1 MLLKVVLPARQ
12 ERSTAGTEN
21 SMSMSVSV
29 VEAGWVP
36 VARETLEY
44 GMRPWLGR
52 KYEPWLRACARPH
65 PIDPRGQVLVPDRLY
80 RVFASR
86 PIYGRVTAAELA
98 AAGYPALPEEAE
110 LGTARRA
117 LRQAIARRE
126 RERIPA
132 LYATVRDREER
143 VAAAKRS
150 LRGFGRPSGEPTQIV
165 HDRWPRERRAGQ
177 RADHAPVPA
186 PSPA

>member
-1 MLLKVVLPARQ
+1 M
-12 ERSTAGTEN
+12 
-21 SMSMSVSV
+21 SMSMSTSG

-44 GMRPWLGR
+44 TLRPWMGR
-52 KYEPWLRACARPH
+52 KYESWLRASMRPH
-65 PIDPRGQVLVPDRLY
+65 PIDPRGQVLVPDGLY

-110 LGTARRA
+110 LETVRRE
-117 LRQAIARRE
+117 LRQAIARHE
-126 RERIPA
+126 RQRIPA
-132 LYATVRDREER
+132 LYAAVRDLEER
-143 VAAAKRS
+143 VAAARRS
-150 LRGFGRPSGEPTQIV
+150 LRRSRHPSGAPTQVV
-165 HDRWPRERRAGQ
+165 HDRWPRERRVNQ
-177 RADHAPVPA
+177 RGDHAPVPA

>member
-1 MLLKVVLPARQ
+1 M
-12 ERSTAGTEN
+12 EN
-21 SMSMSVSV
+21 SMSMSMSTSG

-44 GMRPWLGR
+44 TLRPWMGR
-52 KYEPWLRACARPH
+52 KYESWLRASMRPH

-98 AAGYPALPEEAE
+98 AAGYPVLPEEAE
-110 LGTARRA
+110 LETARRE
-117 LRQAIARRE
+117 LRQAIASHQ

-132 LYATVRDREER
+132 LYAAVRDLEER

-150 LRGFGRPSGEPTQIV
+150 LRDSGWPSGDLPPSTRGGRPA
-165 HDRWPRERRAGQ
+165 ERRGRMDRQ
-177 RADHAPVPA
+177 RAAPVPV